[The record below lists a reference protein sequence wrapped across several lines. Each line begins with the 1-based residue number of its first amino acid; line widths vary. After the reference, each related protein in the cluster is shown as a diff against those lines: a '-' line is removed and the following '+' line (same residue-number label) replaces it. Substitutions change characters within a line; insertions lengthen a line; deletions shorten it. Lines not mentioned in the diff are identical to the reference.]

1 MKRKTGTILAA
12 LLVIAGGI
20 LLILHATNVIR
31 ISLFPGWWT
40 LFIIIPTLISMLNT
54 RINAGHLI
62 CLSVG
67 IILLLRA
74 NGILTGINLGLLLL
88 GLVVVCVG
96 ISLLWRRPAPGRE
109 ASGKAEETYTA
120 VFGGADGLNNSKDF
134 HSAAVYA
141 VFGGVDLDLREIGLL
156 GDAYVDAT
164 AVFGGIEIYVPGNVH
179 VEISGTPVF
188 GGADDKTRH
197 AVLNGPTLYIRY
209 TAVFGGV
216 TVSEEKK

>member
-54 RINAGHLI
+54 RVNAGHLI

-74 NGILTGINLGLLLL
+74 NGILTGINLWLLLL

-109 ASGKAEETYTA
+109 PVSPTQQAGTLSRRASCGTA
-120 VFGGADGLNNSKDF
+120 GRKGALS
-134 HSAAVYA
+134 VT
-141 VFGGVDLDLREIGLL
+141 
-156 GDAYVDAT
+156 AT
-164 AVFGGIEIYVPGNVH
+164 MTSSTGR
-179 VEISGTPVF
+179 S
-188 GGADDKTRH
+188 
-197 AVLNGPTLYIRY
+197 
-209 TAVFGGV
+209 
-216 TVSEEKK
+216 S

>member
-74 NGILTGINLGLLLL
+74 NGILTGINLWLLLL

-120 VFGGADGLNNSKDF
+120 VFGGADGLNNSCK
-134 HSAAVYA
+134 HKYP
-141 VFGGVDLDLREIGLL
+141 LL
-156 GDAYVDAT
+156 
-164 AVFGGIEIYVPGNVH
+164 I
-179 VEISGTPVF
+179 
-188 GGADDKTRH
+188 
-197 AVLNGPTLYIRY
+197 
-209 TAVFGGV
+209 
-216 TVSEEKK
+216 